1 MLVVL
6 QQGRRLHGHCMHY
19 SFIASE
25 HIRVSQHLPQ
35 LHKCT
40 NTRDNNN
47 TRVNAH
53 LRIHQVALAV
63 SCVRCRCCCCCCAV
77 VCALGCL
84 FDGSASKDL
93 GPLQQRKV
101 TKAKPKATH
110 HELALLAATAAAAAA
125 AAAAALAGLPP
136 YLRACHTT
144 QQQQHHDHHTTKVL
158 MINDTNIT
166 TAQATA
172 RRTTHTHTHPTTATP
187 IYSCTRLCYSALNYT
202 PLYFMLLRVPSCELV
217 HPTLASTRLG
227 EASDHSSSHGID
239 CGSTMV
245 NLPSCISCCSWSF
258 SQYTNPFTS
267 SRPSPCSSP
276 AKHKACEKEMS
287 EEAATT

>member
-1 MLVVL
+1 MLVIL
-6 QQGRRLHGHCMHY
+6 QQGRRLYGHCMHY

-25 HIRVSQHLPQ
+25 HIRVSQHPPK

-47 TRVNAH
+47 TMVNAH

-63 SCVRCRCCCCCCAV
+63 SCVRCRSSCCCAV
-77 VCALGCL
+77 VCVFGCL
-84 FDGSASKDL
+84 FDGSTSTDL
-93 GPLQQRKV
+93 GPLPQRKV

-144 QQQQHHDHHTTKVL
+144 QQRLHHHHTTKVL
-158 MINDTNIT
+158 MINDINIT
-166 TAQATA
+166 TAATA
-172 RRTTHTHTHPTTATP
+172 RRTTHTHTHPTTATL
-187 IYSCTRLCYSALNYT
+187 IFSCTRLCYSALNYT
-202 PLYFMLLRVPSCELV
+202 PLHLMLLRVPSCELV

-245 NLPSCISCCSWSF
+245 NLPSCISCCSWSLLRNA
-258 SQYTNPFTS
+258 SV
-267 SRPSPCSSP
+267 
-276 AKHKACEKEMS
+276 
-287 EEAATT
+287 